1 MLMITASP
9 VDASDKQKKEAEE
22 LEEGPMGEAAED
34 NSPEGLLAQAI
45 EEHGSED
52 AGTLIEWL
60 REYGYELQ
68 PTEEGPAEGAEEEM
82 LEEEPP
88 AGGMMDAL
96 GEAEAI
102 EEGDDEDDASED
114 DMEMGEEEEEFSP
127 GGSLADARRSAASR
141 AFKQHYGAK

>member
-9 VDASDKQKKEAEE
+9 VAASNKQKKGAEDS
-22 LEEGPMGEAAED
+22 EEGHMGEAM
-34 NSPEGLLAQAI
+34 G
-45 EEHGSED
+45 
-52 AGTLIEWL
+52 
-60 REYGYELQ
+60 
-68 PTEEGPAEGAEEEM
+68 EGPAEGAEEEM

-88 AGGMMDAL
+88 ADGMMDAL

>member
-45 EEHGSED
+45 EEHGSDD

-88 AGGMMDAL
+88 ADGMMDAL

-114 DMEMGEEEEEFSP
+114 DMEMEEEEFSP